1 MYFKKIVYGGNE
13 VCALVMLQ
21 RSWHYCSWWC
31 LGCCCLHT
39 CADGHST
46 TILIANFV
54 NGFLL
59 KWCSQSSLASI
70 LYLKIWDLIWHQ
82 LDLNLKYFLFLKFD
96 SGACF
101 ECIIYLWKIVLF
113 VNRNVA
119 HERYVK
125 VFKIIWIR
133 QQWKILYWFGK
144 FQVLLHLKCIYT
156 SCGC

>member
-1 MYFKKIVYGGNE
+1 VGCSLYTPHKQPGAAFLKSVIRYYLYSLLCCINWLLSFFVKMYFKKIVYGGNE

-31 LGCCCLHT
+31 LWCCCLHT

-54 NGFLL
+54 SGFLL
-59 KWCSQSSLASI
+59 KWFSQRWLASI

-96 SGACF
+96 SGSHC
-101 ECIIYLWKIVLF
+101 CLF
-113 VNRNVA
+113 WMY
-119 HERYVK
+119 HISLEDCT
-125 VFKIIWIR
+125 I
-133 QQWKILYWFGK
+133 
-144 FQVLLHLKCIYT
+144 C
-156 SCGC
+156 